1 MRYETE
7 RENVRSGSTDDR
19 SKDIEP
25 IDPPE
30 NQGGTAADD
39 GGNTTP
45 SDI

>member
-7 RENVRSGSTDDR
+7 RDNPQTGGSTGPSENID
-19 SKDIEP
+19 P
-25 IDPPE
+25 VDPPE